1 MFVLQLQQSGANK
14 LLLTFDKLAAE
25 FQDWRAQLELLEPE
39 STIEIQTR
47 FDQEGPGWLELT
59 RVYAAQK
66 AKNYPGKTI
75 LRRTD
80 TLYLSFEKGNADN
93 FVRIGPLSAEFG
105 SKNPYGV
112 FQPDTRLIVQ
122 ISDQGEE
129 RMLKIVTADKS
140 DKFRTLGFD
149 VN

>member
-1 MFVLQLQQSGANK
+1 M
-14 LLLTFDKLAAE
+14 
-25 FQDWRAQLELLEPE
+25 
-39 STIEIQTR
+39 
-47 FDQEGPGWLELT
+47 ELT